1 MSNPDPSQSGLIE
14 RRSKRRRIGLFTA
27 GAAAAALVVAILV
40 ALVVVKVPY
49 VIISPGAATLL
60 DKSIIEITDAKTYS
74 HRGGV
79 LYLTVRVSDGDPSV
93 LRWLLAQ
100 VNDNV
105 SIEPREDVIG
115 CATYSESTRLNEA
128 LMDKAQNS
136 ARVAALQHLGYVV
149 PQTSTAVYVTSVAC
163 DGPSFRRLQLGDEVL
178 QVDGEPV
185 DDAAKVRA
193 AVQAHSPDEEIKLV
207 VRRDGAARSVA
218 VKLGEQDG
226 KGLLGIVA
234 ETVGTWDFPVDVRID
249 TNRVSGP
256 SAGLA
261 FTLSII
267 DDLSPKNL
275 TGGRRIAVTGSIEP
289 DGTVGPVGGVAQK
302 AIVARDAGAEMMIVP
317 NGEARAARE
326 KIGKDDFKIVPVKN
340 LAEALAALNK

>member
-27 GAAAAALVVAILV
+27 GAAAAALVVVILV

-74 HRGGV
+74 RRGGV

-100 VNDNV
+100 VDDNV

-128 LMDKAQNS
+128 LMDKSQNS

-149 PQTSTAVYVTSVAC
+149 PQTSTAVYVTSIAC

-193 AVQAHSPDEEIKLV
+193 AVQAHSPGEEIKLV

-275 TGGRRIAVTGSIEP
+275 AGGRRIAVTGSIEP

-326 KIGKDDFKIVPVKN
+326 KIGKGDFKIVPVKN